1 MWIEDEGLVE
11 RLLLAKN
18 DPPKATL
25 PAASPIVVRT
35 DDAPRH
41 EAPPVPQ
48 FIPLADFLQFAER
61 VAQQNAAD
69 DHWNEKT
76 QRQARSSAAPFVHSW
91 SRISA
96 SRKGFEVCRL
106 RDIPIIAFINKIDPE
121 GPDPL
126 ALLDEIASGLALDLT
141 VLTWPIGMGVDLT
154 KLLFVHANLGRQTRQ
169 FESVAAT
176 QLAHEMTE
184 HGSRLAHLRSS
195 RGHGRADGR
204 SLR

>member
-1 MWIEDEGLVE
+1 MIEGVQAAPTAGCGSKTGGLVE

-35 DDAPRH
+35 DDAPRY

-76 QRQARSSAAPFVHSW
+76 QRQARSSAAPFV
-91 SRISA
+91 
-96 SRKGFEVCRL
+96 KFMV
-106 RDIPIIAFINKIDPE
+106 
-121 GPDPL
+121 
-126 ALLDEIASGLALDLT
+126 
-141 VLTWPIGMGVDLT
+141 
-154 KLLFVHANLGRQTRQ
+154 
-169 FESVAAT
+169 
-176 QLAHEMTE
+176 
-184 HGSRLAHLRSS
+184 
-195 RGHGRADGR
+195 
-204 SLR
+204 

>member
-1 MWIEDEGLVE
+1 MLRANDMVPAKYHVLRQMIEGVQAAPTAGCGSKTGGLVE

-35 DDAPRH
+35 DDAPRY

-76 QRQARSSAAPFVHSW
+76 QRQARSSAAPFV
-91 SRISA
+91 
-96 SRKGFEVCRL
+96 KFMV
-106 RDIPIIAFINKIDPE
+106 
-121 GPDPL
+121 
-126 ALLDEIASGLALDLT
+126 
-141 VLTWPIGMGVDLT
+141 
-154 KLLFVHANLGRQTRQ
+154 
-169 FESVAAT
+169 
-176 QLAHEMTE
+176 
-184 HGSRLAHLRSS
+184 
-195 RGHGRADGR
+195 
-204 SLR
+204 